1 MSRGGREIPQTVLPR
16 EEGWRFRALSSMPGT
31 KAEDRSAPGDG
42 GGRALL
48 RWKLSGL
55 SPALP
60 RRVDE
65 ALRAVF
71 GI

>member
-1 MSRGGREIPQTVLPR
+1 M
-16 EEGWRFRALSSMPGT
+16 ALSSMPGMPGT
-31 KAEDRSAPGDG
+31 KAEDRSEPGDG
-42 GGRALL
+42 GGRTLL
-48 RWKLSGL
+48 RWKLGGL

-65 ALRAVF
+65 ALRAVV